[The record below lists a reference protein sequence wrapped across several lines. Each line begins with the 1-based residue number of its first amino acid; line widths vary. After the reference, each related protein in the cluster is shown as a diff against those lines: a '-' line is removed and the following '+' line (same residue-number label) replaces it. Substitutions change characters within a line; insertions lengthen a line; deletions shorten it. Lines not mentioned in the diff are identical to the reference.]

1 MKNKKVV
8 IIAASV
14 LVLLIVGV
22 IVAVI
27 VNGNKSNSNYGNEAY
42 TQCVNEANELAD
54 ANKKISDQV
63 DAEIKKCT
71 RDFIAAKGFSDN
83 LECVGTSNTDP
94 ICESTE
100 RYNAE
105 VDGSNQ
111 CNENRDSKLKQAGYK
126 TDIIPVIDC
135 MKYLGK

>member
-1 MKNKKVV
+1 
-8 IIAASV
+8 V
-14 LVLLIVGV
+14 LVLVAVGV
-22 IVAVI
+22 VI
-27 VNGNKSNSNYGNEAY
+27 ALVINNNKSSYGNEAY
-42 TQCVNEANELAD
+42 TKCVNEANTLAD
-54 ANKKISDQV
+54 ANKKISNQV
-63 DAEIKKCT
+63 DADIKKCT
-71 RDFIAAKGFSDN
+71 RDYIVSKGFNDT

-111 CNENRDSKLKQAGYK
+111 CNENRDAKLKQAGYK
-126 TDIIPVIDC
+126 TDLVPAIDC